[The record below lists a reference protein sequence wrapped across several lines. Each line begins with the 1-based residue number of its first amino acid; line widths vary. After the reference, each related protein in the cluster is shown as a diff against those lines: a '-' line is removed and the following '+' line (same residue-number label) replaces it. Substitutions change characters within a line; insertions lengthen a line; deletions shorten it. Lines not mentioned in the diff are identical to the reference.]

1 MEKTRD
7 FGRIIHRICRK
18 VPLIAW
24 GLLPVIRLKDRL
36 GSGLMHETLRE
47 RMAVFPDRPVTPAG
61 RRRLRRDVWYSFLV
75 YDCPVSE
82 YFLYRFD
89 LLSPAG
95 RNEYITEGEK
105 VDVCHALTDEGVREI
120 LWDKWRTYQRFRPY
134 YRREALRVDG
144 NTDPADYRR
153 FAEAHPRFIAKPLE
167 ESGGLGVAIYD
178 AAQLGTLGI
187 PEALRAGVILEELI
201 EQAPE
206 MARFHPASVNTIR
219 CATFLKEGEVH
230 ILFTFLRIGRGGS
243 VVDNGGAGGFI
254 AYVDPGTGLVTTPA
268 GRNEYI
274 TEGEKVDVCHA
285 LTDEGVREILWDKWR
300 TYQRFRPYYRREAL
314 RVDGNTD
321 PADYRRFAEAHPRFI
336 AKPLEESG
344 GLGVAIYDAA
354 QLGTLGIPEALRA
367 GVILEELIEQA
378 PEMARF
384 HPASVNTIRCATFL
398 KEGEVH
404 ILFTFLRIG
413 RGGSVVDNGGAGGFI
428 AYVDPGTGLVTT
440 PGRTEY
446 GEEVLYHPDS
456 GVPIPGAQI
465 PRWSELLALAEE
477 LARAMPEQPYIS
489 WDLALTPDGWVMVEG
504 NSAGQFVGPQLTLR
518 RGIRR
523 QMREFF
529 DLQ

>member
-1 MEKTRD
+1 MKKTRD
-7 FGRIIHRICRK
+7 FGRVIHRVCRK
-18 VPLIAW
+18 VPLLAW
-24 GLLPVIRLKDRL
+24 GLLPIIRLKDRL

-47 RMAVFPDRPVTPAG
+47 RMAVFPDRPTTPAG

-89 LLSPAG
+89 RLSPAG

-120 LWDKWRTYQRFRPY
+120 LWDKWKTYERFRPY
-134 YRREALRVDG
+134 YRREALRVDSG
-144 NTDPADYRR
+144 TDPAEYAR
-153 FAEAHPRFIAKPLE
+153 FARAHPRFIAKPLE

-178 AAQLGTLGI
+178 AAQLGTAGI

-219 CATFLKEGEVH
+219 CATFLRDGEVH
-230 ILFTFLRIGRGGS
+230 ILFTFLRIGRAGS

-254 AYVDPGTGLVTTPA
+254 AYVDPGTGLV
-268 GRNEYI
+268 I
-274 TEGEKVDVCHA
+274 
-285 LTDEGVREILWDKWR
+285 
-300 TYQRFRPYYRREAL
+300 
-314 RVDGNTD
+314 
-321 PADYRRFAEAHPRFI
+321 
-336 AKPLEESG
+336 
-344 GLGVAIYDAA
+344 
-354 QLGTLGIPEALRA
+354 
-367 GVILEELIEQA
+367 
-378 PEMARF
+378 
-384 HPASVNTIRCATFL
+384 
-398 KEGEVH
+398 
-404 ILFTFLRIG
+404 
-413 RGGSVVDNGGAGGFI
+413 
-428 AYVDPGTGLVTT
+428 T

-446 GEEVLYHPDS
+446 GEEALYHPDS

-465 PRWSELLALAEE
+465 PRWSELLALADE
-477 LARAMPEQPYIS
+477 LARVMPEQPYIS
-489 WDLALTPDGWVMVEG
+489 WDLALTSDGWVMVEG

-529 DLQ
+529 DLHE